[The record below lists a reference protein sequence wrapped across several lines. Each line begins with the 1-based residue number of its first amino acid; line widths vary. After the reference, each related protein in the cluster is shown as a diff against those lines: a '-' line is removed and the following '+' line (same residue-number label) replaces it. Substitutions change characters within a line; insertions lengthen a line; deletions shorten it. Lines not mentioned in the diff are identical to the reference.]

1 MVLSLLQF
9 IGVARLFQLLEVS
22 DSLRLLQ
29 LLLIVRLEMLDAR
42 EMLLLTVSEVD

>member
-9 IGVARLFQLLEVS
+9 IGVTRLFQLLEVS
-22 DSLRLLQ
+22 DALRLLQ
-29 LLLIVRLEMLDAR
+29 LLLIVRLEMLNAR

>member
-22 DSLRLLQ
+22 DALRLLQ
-29 LLLIVRLEMLDAR
+29 LLLIVRLEMLNAR